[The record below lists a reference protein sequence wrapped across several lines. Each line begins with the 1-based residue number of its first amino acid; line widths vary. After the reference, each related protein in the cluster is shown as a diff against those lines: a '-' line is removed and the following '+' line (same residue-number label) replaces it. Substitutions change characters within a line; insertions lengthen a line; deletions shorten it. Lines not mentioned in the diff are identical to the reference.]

1 MTLDGFQTRVASI
14 TKGWTKSDLEYLMLL
29 LTEEVGELACSVRTL
44 GTTRWGH
51 EEEGEGSE
59 EQILEELGDVL
70 FLIAR
75 IASGAGVDLNEATV
89 KVIDKIE
96 RRVASRSGQTR
107 VT

>member
-29 LTEEVGELACSVRTL
+29 LTEEVGELARSVRTL